1 MNRDG
6 ASCPR
11 GIPLRIPE
19 SNSVVDI
26 NDGDEKGKSSCVIN
40 SIHTGSNSPLV
51 PSFPCSFSH
60 PAFWNVKGLISQGS
74 KGFNTS
80 PNGALQLGQPRSHCD
95 ICKLPSALLC
105 PALFINIF
113 LSTQHGVH
121 FAAYRTWSTN
131 DPHPDGKR
139 QQTPWRAGCG
149 WTFLDPYLL
158 GTFLW
163 GAPTWTITW
172 RVCWERINFS
182 HNPAVTV
189 FLYIGLEITLRLILH
204 WSSRLE
210 RLLPKHKQ
218 FRSWPRPSV
227 MGKF

>member
-1 MNRDG
+1 MMVMRRG
-6 ASCPR
+6 KAPVLLTAS
-11 GIPLRIPE
+11 ILVATPLW
-19 SNSVVDI
+19 
-26 NDGDEKGKSSCVIN
+26 
-40 SIHTGSNSPLV
+40 
-51 PSFPCSFSH
+51 FPVSHVLSDSH

-131 DPHPDGKR
+131 DPHPDGKP